1 MNSAELREWVLPL
14 VHSLAWPLLILVL
27 ALILRPHI
35 GRLIGLIRTIR
46 YKDLELSLSETVE
59 EATSRAQAL
68 ESADDPAL
76 DIPSPT
82 PSDVDP
88 RITILN
94 SWASVEATVRNLAEA
109 NQEAIGRATERM
121 STRRRIQL
129 LTQIG
134 IVDSPLA
141 AALEDLRVVRNL
153 VAHGEDIRMDNDALV
168 GFSRAAIR
176 LESIM
181 EQRIY

>member
-1 MNSAELREWVLPL
+1 MNGAELREWVLPL
-14 VHSLAWPLLILVL
+14 ADSLAWPLLVLVL

-68 ESADDPAL
+68 ESADDPTLEILPPATSAL
-76 DIPSPT
+76 
-82 PSDVDP
+82 DP

-94 SWASVEATVRNLAEA
+94 SWASVEATIRNLAEA
-109 NQEAIGRATERM
+109 NQDAIGRVTDRM
-121 STRRRIQL
+121 STRRRIGL
-129 LTQIG
+129 LNQIG
-134 IVDSPLA
+134 VIDSPVA

-153 VAHGEDIRMDNDALV
+153 VAHGEDIRMDKDALLN
-168 GFSRAAIR
+168 FSRATVR
-176 LESIM
+176 LESIV
-181 EQRIY
+181 EQRLD